1 MRRIK
6 REILYIGEKED
17 LEGIEEA
24 KAFARQNRQRVS
36 IIWVHTKAD
45 PPFDRDFVVINEE
58 GQIEFSCAEFE
69 KSAVSV
75 LDEEGT
81 LGFKGEDLYNI

>member
-1 MRRIK
+1 ME
-6 REILYIGEKED
+6 REILYMYIGEKED
-17 LEGIEEA
+17 LAGIEEA

-69 KSAVSV
+69 KSAASI
-75 LDEEGT
+75 DEGT
-81 LGFKGEDLYNI
+81 LVFKGEDLYNI